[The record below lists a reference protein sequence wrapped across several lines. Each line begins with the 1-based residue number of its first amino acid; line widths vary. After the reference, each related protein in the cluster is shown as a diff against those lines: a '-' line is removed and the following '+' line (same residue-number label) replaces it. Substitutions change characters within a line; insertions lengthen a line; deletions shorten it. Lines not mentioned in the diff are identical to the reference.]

1 MTRQAISSFL
11 VLLVGLAGG
20 AGIGYFAVK
29 PQLNEAQTTLAQV
42 QTELS
47 DLQTEQS
54 QSSEKFKAAAA
65 EISKLKTDLVNA
77 RNDVMRKNTELL
89 RAQTDAAKMRTLLEQ
104 TLGQG
109 AGAAIGAAGT
119 PTPPEIGPATRTT
132 TGTLAPGTGTARPAL
147 TSTTTGGATREYTVQ
162 EGDSLWR
169 IAASELGNGMRYKDI
184 EALNPELA
192 GGKSLSIGMKIKLP
206 AK

>member
-29 PQLNEAQTTLAQV
+29 PQLSEAQTTLVQV

-109 AGAAIGAAGT
+109 AEAAIGTAGTQTPQPTVRTGPVTGPVTAPTTAQAVPTAVGAAG
-119 PTPPEIGPATRTT
+119 
-132 TGTLAPGTGTARPAL
+132 
-147 TSTTTGGATREYTVQ
+147 TREYTVE

>member
-1 MTRQAISSFL
+1 MTRQAISCFL

-20 AGIGYFAVK
+20 TGIGYFMLK
-29 PQLNEAQTTLAQV
+29 PRLSEAQTTLAQV

-47 DLQTEQS
+47 ALQTEQS
-54 QSSEKFKAAAA
+54 QSSEKFKAAAT

-109 AGAAIGAAGT
+109 ADAAIGAAGT
-119 PTPPEIGPATRTT
+119 PTPQPTVRTGPV
-132 TGTLAPGTGTARPAL
+132 TGTAPTTAQAVPTPAA
-147 TSTTTGGATREYTVQ
+147 TAGTREYTVQ
-162 EGDSLWR
+162 DGDSLWK
-169 IAASELGNGMRYKDI
+169 IAAGELGNGMRYKDI

-192 GGKSLSIGMKIKLP
+192 GNKNLSIGMKIKLP
-206 AK
+206 TK